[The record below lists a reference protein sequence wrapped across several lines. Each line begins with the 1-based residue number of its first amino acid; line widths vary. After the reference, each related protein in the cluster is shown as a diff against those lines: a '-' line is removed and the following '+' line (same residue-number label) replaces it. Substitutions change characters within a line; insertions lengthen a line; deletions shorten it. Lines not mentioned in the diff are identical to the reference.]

1 MLLVDSDVLL
11 DVALA
16 RSPHFADSKRI
27 LLAVEAGVESAAMSW
42 HSVANLFYVIRQ
54 HQTDAAARA
63 YIERVRTALVVPR
76 AGSDDLAFA
85 LALPMR
91 DFEGALQVAAARAC
105 DARLIV
111 TRNQRDFLNSPA
123 LAASPAEALELLR

>member
-16 RSPHFADSKRI
+16 RSPHFADSERI
-27 LLAVEAGVESAAMSW
+27 LLAVEAGVEPAAMSW
-42 HSVANLFYVIRQ
+42 HSVANMFYVIRQ

-63 YIERVRTALVVPR
+63 FIERVRRALVVPR
-76 AGSDDLAFA
+76 TGSDDLAFA
-85 LALPMR
+85 LPMR
-91 DFEGALQVAAARAC
+91 DFEDAMQVAAARAC

-111 TRNQRDFLNSPA
+111 TRNQRDFLNSPVA
-123 LAASPAEALELLR
+123 AASPAQALELLR